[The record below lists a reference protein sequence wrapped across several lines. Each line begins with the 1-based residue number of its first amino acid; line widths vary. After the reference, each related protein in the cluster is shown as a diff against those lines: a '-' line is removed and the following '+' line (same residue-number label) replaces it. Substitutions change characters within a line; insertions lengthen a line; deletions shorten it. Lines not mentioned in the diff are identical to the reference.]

1 MSIFC
6 FILCLSRGLKEGWIT
21 FSVASSAQ
29 LLDNLANLM
38 LVGLGKLTNPHFDED
53 QRRQRQSSAG
63 EGLSLPS
70 QAQHTGQLR

>member
-6 FILCLSRGLKEGWIT
+6 FILCLSCGLKEGWIT